1 MGTEY
6 VLFEV
11 RAEFSYVPLNNVRLH
26 KFNIGAANFISKQSV
41 FSSRSVILFMNPV
54 WFLQKELIS

>member
-11 RAEFSYVPLNNVRLH
+11 RAEFPYVLLKNVHIH
-26 KFNIGAANFISKQSV
+26 KFNIGAANIISKQSV
-41 FSSRSVILFMNPV
+41 FSSRSVSLWIL
-54 WFLQKELIS
+54 SDS